1 MTDYPARTLPTDLP
15 RSVEEMLLVVAERMR
30 RMNPKTD
37 AEIDEM
43 YEEFGG
49 EDEDGNPINRETEE
63 GTPEERWL
71 HRLTEEGIN
80 EQVDATVERRGLQ
93 KVG

>member
-1 MTDYPARTLPTDLP
+1 MTDFPARVLPTDLP
-15 RSVEEMLLVVAERMR
+15 RSIAEMVAYNAERMR

-37 AEIDEM
+37 AEIAAMEAE
-43 YEEFGG
+43 YGP
-49 EDEDGNPINRETEE
+49 DEDGEFDDF
-63 GTPEERWL
+63 TPY
-71 HRLTEEGIN
+71 RLTEEGIN